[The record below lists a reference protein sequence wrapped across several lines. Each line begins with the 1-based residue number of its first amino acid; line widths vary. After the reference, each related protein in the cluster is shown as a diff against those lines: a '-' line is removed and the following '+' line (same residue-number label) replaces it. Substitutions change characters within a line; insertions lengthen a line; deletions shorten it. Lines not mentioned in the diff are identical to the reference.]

1 MKIYIKKGVESF
13 LFNGAD
19 LMWAGVLK
27 LSRNEFKQNE
37 VVEVLAKNSLVL
49 KQIEKMQRLEES
61 KDMPSDDHDEEEKD
75 D

>member
-1 MKIYIKKGVESF
+1 
-13 LFNGAD
+13 
-19 LMWAGVLK
+19 MWAGVLK

-49 KQIEKMQRLEES
+49 KQIKKMQRLEES